1 MPIFRYEATEATG
14 RILRGAM
21 DAASPQEVQDRLRA
35 KGYARVEIHSPAL
48 APPATLAPPELGA
61 GGAASVASAAKAE
74 DLALFCRQMAAL
86 LKAGMT
92 PGAALANLAPRT
104 ANPTLQAAGLA
115 MGQQVSSGASLAGE
129 LARTGG
135 LFPEHVVGLIAAG
148 EVGGFLPFA
157 FEEAALGAEQD
168 AALRQG
174 LWWVRLL
181 IWQSLW
187 SIWLFPP
194 TLLLQASAHFDDVK
208 TPVLAYLRWEALFWI
223 PFGIALH
230 LVAHFGGKWWSTP
243 AAAPFRDKAS
253 LRIPVMAHLHKTRAL
268 ASFTRVL
275 SKLLSS
281 GVAPTVAYEAAA
293 RAVPNS
299 FFRERLLLGVPVV
312 RSAGGIDQAIQAT
325 GMMDFDPVQL
335 LITGQHSGQ
344 LTEML
349 DQVTAFY
356 QEEAARAT
364 EKARKEQ
371 KRWAVLITLVST
383 GYITILAL
391 YGGVKL
397 MRGFLSTFEQP

>member
-1 MPIFRYEATEATG
+1 M
-14 RILRGAM
+14 
-21 DAASPQEVQDRLRA
+21 
-35 KGYARVEIHSPAL
+35 
-48 APPATLAPPELGA
+48 
-61 GGAASVASAAKAE
+61 
-74 DLALFCRQMAAL
+74 
-86 LKAGMT
+86 
-92 PGAALANLAPRT
+92 
-104 ANPTLQAAGLA
+104 
-115 MGQQVSSGASLAGE
+115 
-129 LARTGG
+129 
-135 LFPEHVVGLIAAG
+135 
-148 EVGGFLPFA
+148 
-157 FEEAALGAEQD
+157 
-168 AALRQG
+168 
-174 LWWVRLL
+174 
-181 IWQSLW
+181 
-187 SIWLFPP
+187 
-194 TLLLQASAHFDDVK
+194 
-208 TPVLAYLRWEALFWI
+208 WE
-223 PFGIALH
+223 
-230 LVAHFGGKWWSTP
+230 
-243 AAAPFRDKAS
+243 R
-253 LRIPVMAHLHKTRAL
+253 
-268 ASFTRVL
+268 
-275 SKLLSS
+275 S